1 MKNLKKTTGPCWN
14 CKTEQPLHALRGVRL
29 TKCPCGAVHPH
40 LTKRLVL
47 GFFNPEK
54 TAIYV

>member
-1 MKNLKKTTGPCWN
+1 MKNPKKTTGPCWS
-14 CKTEQPLHALRGVRL
+14 CKTEQPLEALRGVRL

-47 GFFNPEK
+47 GFYNPDK
-54 TAIYV
+54 VAYA